1 MDNNTQGD
9 GYGLGTILGGIVHE
23 LQSLIRG
30 EIRLARAELDQ
41 KLHTIII
48 AAIFLLG
55 GALLAFAGLVVFLQ
69 GIAAALALVLPTWV
83 ASLLVGILIVAVG
96 GLFAWSALRRFSL
109 KTLNPERM
117 TASLRKD
124 ANVLREHI

>member
-1 MDNNTQGD
+1 MDNNAHGD
-9 GYGLGTILGGIVHE
+9 GYGLGTILGSIVHE
-23 LQSLIRG
+23 LQGLIRG
-30 EIRLARAELDQ
+30 ELRLARAELDQ

-69 GIAAALALVLPTWV
+69 GIAAALALVLPTWA
-83 ASLLVGILIVAVG
+83 ASLLVGVLIVAVG
-96 GLFAWSALRRFSL
+96 GIFAWSALRRFSL